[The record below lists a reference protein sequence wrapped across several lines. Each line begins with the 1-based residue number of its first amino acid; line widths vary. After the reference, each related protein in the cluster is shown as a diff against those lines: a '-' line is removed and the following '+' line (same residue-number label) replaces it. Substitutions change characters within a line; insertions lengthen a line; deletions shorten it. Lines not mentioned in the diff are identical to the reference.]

1 MKKYFVLLSAML
13 VMAACAKGPQGNGT
27 TVPEEESS
35 APVPVQLQANLP
47 AVTPVTKSAIGALD
61 KWHADQKLYVYGI
74 PRVGLNA
81 NANATAA
88 LDLDNILI
96 DNVQATF
103 PGAFDPTTTTPQ
115 LVSVI
120 RTGEEPY
127 YYNEDRRYEFF
138 GYYVDDAASVA
149 PTVGT
154 NDISLAVK
162 INGSQDL
169 MLAKT
174 DKDAD
179 NVTDLNPNRLY
190 SAYSA
195 RHGVTPNLV
204 FKHLLSRFNVYVKS
218 GDASVTNDITIT
230 SFAIKSKTDG
240 TIFIAY
246 KDHPAEENA
255 EHPNLTVSTDE
266 NNYAHLPIWNGANGA
281 ATKRLSLDAE
291 DKYQFEDLA
300 DTWPNRDNPL
310 GTIMVM
316 PYETEYEIH
325 VGLKQTGYTA
335 ENETITTYTVKFADL
350 LSPDQDPKGTTGRP
364 EITEL
369 DSKAMPGHQYDL
381 NVVVYGLQ
389 EIKVTVSLQEWV
401 DSGNFVVDQDEDQA
415 IAINIA
421 DLDDNSQPNYGKGTL
436 ANPLAMTVGGADYPI
451 TATTVPE
458 NQTLTYSSSNGAVA
472 TVSESGLIHAVAAGD
487 AKIIIT
493 AAPTDKQPEGGYR
506 VIRVRVTGSGPA
518 PVVFTPVGVDFAGVE
533 MTGNET
539 KNIREL
545 FTLSAGYTG
554 TLTYAITGV
563 NDGNFFTLDGSNL
576 TAGAADASAHT
587 VTVTVTAPADNGN
600 NFSETTQAIVFN
612 VAAN

>member
-27 TVPEEESS
+27 AVPEEESS

-61 KWHADQKLYVYGI
+61 NWHADQELYVYCI
-74 PRVGLNA
+74 AREGLNSNASA
-81 NANATAA
+81 NAP
-88 LDLDNILI
+88 LDLPDPGNDKPGTILI
-96 DNVQATF
+96 DNVRALFPDGTFNPAT
-103 PGAFDPTTTTPQ
+103 PGTPQ
-115 LVSVI
+115 LVNVY
-120 RTGEEPY
+120 RVMNTEPY

-162 INGSQDL
+162 IDGSQDL

-174 DKDAD
+174 DKDVD

-218 GDASVTNDITIT
+218 GDATVTDAITIT
-230 SFAIKSKTDG
+230 SFTIKSKTDG

-291 DKYQFEDLA
+291 NKYQFEDLA

-350 LSPDQDPKGTTGRP
+350 LSPDQDPKGTAGRP

-421 DLDDNSQPNYGKGTL
+421 DLDEDGQPNYGNGTL
-436 ANPLAMTVGGADYPI
+436 ANPLPMTVGGTDYQI

-458 NQTLTYSSSNGAVA
+458 NQALSYASSDTAVA

-506 VIRVRVTGSGPA
+506 VIRVHVT
-518 PVVFTPVGVDFAGVE
+518 E
-533 MTGNET
+533 N
-539 KNIREL
+539 
-545 FTLSAGYTG
+545 
-554 TLTYAITGV
+554 
-563 NDGNFFTLDGSNL
+563 
-576 TAGAADASAHT
+576 
-587 VTVTVTAPADNGN
+587 
-600 NFSETTQAIVFN
+600 
-612 VAAN
+612 